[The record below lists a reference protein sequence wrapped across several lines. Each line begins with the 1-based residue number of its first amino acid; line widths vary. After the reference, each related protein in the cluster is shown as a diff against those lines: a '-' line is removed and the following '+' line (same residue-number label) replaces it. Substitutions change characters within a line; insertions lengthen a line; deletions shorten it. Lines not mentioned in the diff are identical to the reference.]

1 MIDETIE
8 QALINYIKELENTEI
23 DDEFILNEIELYN
36 RLYEEN
42 LVIQETERFDFSN
55 LYFIYS

>member
-8 QALINYIKELENTEI
+8 QALIDYIKELENTEI
-23 DDEFILNEIELYN
+23 DDGFILNEIGLYN

-42 LVIQETERFDFSN
+42 LVIQETEKIDFSN
-55 LYFIYS
+55 LYVVY